1 MHEAFGY
8 NLWFGSTTPWARF
21 DSVHFAATSI
31 SNIDAKIAI
40 YGILF
45 NKDKILLRGHIG
57 K

>member
-45 NKDKILLRGHIG
+45 NKDKILLRDHIG